1 MRGAFFK
8 GYRASSFYKE
18 MNHKSY
24 SLLIVPDVIDCYW
37 EL

>member
-1 MRGAFFK
+1 MLGAFFQRLS
-8 GYRASSFYKE
+8 GIFFYE
-18 MNHKSY
+18 DMNHKSY